1 MCTELKELGLIGKT
15 KSSTL
20 DSDGASMSDSTSQYT
35 PYIWLL
41 LAITISLFLGTIC
54 MIIISRRRR
63 RRRKYSEKTLKR
75 WKDYA
80 KSANL
85 DKDPFHINIDTSASV
100 GSSNI
105 SSLELNS
112 FESFKNHIANIPS
125 SDLKNIGFANDKTLT
140 DNEND
145 LINEKDTVSLCKI
158 TVNKR
163 NIGDDDK
170 ISKDIEV
177 VEEKKT
183 VPPGWCMMRH
193 LKSFRMPLEIS

>member
-1 MCTELKELGLIGKT
+1 MLSEIVKHRLEEVEGATVRVSLQGTVVHNTQLQTEFSFGEYISYPLKSNFESFVLNLKELGLIGKT

-20 DSDGASMSDSTSQYT
+20 DSDGASTSDSTSQYT
-35 PYIWLL
+35 PCIWLL
-41 LAITISLFLGTIC
+41 LAITISLLLGTIC

-63 RRRKYSEKTLKR
+63 RKYSEKTWKR

-112 FESFKNHIANIPS
+112 FE
-125 SDLKNIGFANDKTLT
+125 
-140 DNEND
+140 
-145 LINEKDTVSLCKI
+145 
-158 TVNKR
+158 
-163 NIGDDDK
+163 
-170 ISKDIEV
+170 
-177 VEEKKT
+177 
-183 VPPGWCMMRH
+183 
-193 LKSFRMPLEIS
+193 

>member
-1 MCTELKELGLIGKT
+1 MLSEIVKHRLEEVEGATVRVSLQGTVVHNTQLQTEFSFGEYISYPLQSNFESFVLNLKELGLIGKT

-20 DSDGASMSDSTSQYT
+20 DSDGASTSDSTSQYT
-35 PYIWLL
+35 PCIWLL
-41 LAITISLFLGTIC
+41 LAITISLLLGTIC
-54 MIIISRRRR
+54 MIIISRR

-112 FESFKNHIANIPS
+112 FE
-125 SDLKNIGFANDKTLT
+125 
-140 DNEND
+140 
-145 LINEKDTVSLCKI
+145 
-158 TVNKR
+158 
-163 NIGDDDK
+163 
-170 ISKDIEV
+170 
-177 VEEKKT
+177 
-183 VPPGWCMMRH
+183 
-193 LKSFRMPLEIS
+193 